1 VAAVKGALEHGG
13 GCEIALSKGRIV
25 GFCAYGV
32 NHANEIGP
40 LGTDERMRRRGV
52 AGVVIRRALAELR
65 GRGHATAEIG
75 WAGPLPYF
83 SRLLDARIG
92 RVFWQYEKLLDAG
105 TSRPVDERD

>member
-1 VAAVKGALEHGG
+1 
-13 GCEIALSKGRIV
+13 
-25 GFCAYGV
+25 
-32 NHANEIGP
+32 
-40 LGTDERMRRRGV
+40 MRRKGV

-65 GRGHATAEIG
+65 SRGNSTAEIG

-105 TSRPVDERD
+105 KSPSVDGRE